1 MSTSVLDSAEKALAG
16 LDTKRLVSLYADNF
30 LFEDTPSGLRID
42 TKEALIDYFDQLFA
56 LPDVKF
62 SNVSFF
68 MAGDR
73 GAGQWTWE
81 GKSRQSG
88 TPFAIR
94 GASLFRL
101 KAGAI
106 VEEIIFYDP
115 RAANS

>member
-1 MSTSVLDSAEKALAG
+1 MPTSVLDLAEDALVA
-16 LDTKRLVSLYADNF
+16 LDSQGLVSLYASEF
-30 LFEDTPSGLRID
+30 TFEDTSAGLRID

-56 LPDVKF
+56 LPNVKF

-68 MAGDR
+68 AAGDR

-81 GKSRQSG
+81 GKSGQSG

-101 KAGAI
+101 KGATI
-106 VEEIIFYDP
+106 AEEILFYDP
-115 RAANS
+115 RPADA

>member
-1 MSTSVLDSAEKALAG
+1 MSTSVLESAEKALVA
-16 LDTKRLVSLYADNF
+16 LDTKGLTSLYADDF
-30 LFEDTPSGLRID
+30 AFEDTSSALRID
-42 TKEALIDYFDQLFA
+42 TKDALIDYFDQLFA
-56 LPDVKF
+56 LPGVKF

-68 MAGDR
+68 TAGDR

-81 GKSRQSG
+81 GKSRRSG

-101 KAGAI
+101 KGTTI

-115 RAANS
+115 RPAYA